1 MVRVGGGRD
10 IGRDRET
17 QGYGGKKRK
26 KEKRKKKKVQI
37 SPTFNLNCFYLC
49 KFDVPNNILKQVF

>member
-1 MVRVGGGRD
+1 MLRVGGGRD

-26 KEKRKKKKVQI
+26 KRKKEEKKKYK
-37 SPTFNLNCFYLC
+37 YLRH
-49 KFDVPNNILKQVF
+49 FI